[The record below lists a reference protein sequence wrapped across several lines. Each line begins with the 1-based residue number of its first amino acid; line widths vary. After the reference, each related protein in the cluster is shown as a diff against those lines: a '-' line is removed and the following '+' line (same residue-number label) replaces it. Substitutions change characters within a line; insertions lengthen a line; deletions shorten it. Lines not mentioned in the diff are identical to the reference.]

1 MRSNLLFKI
10 TGTAVAV
17 LLFIAGPASGVAA
30 DPAAAKTRDIRKLLE
45 VSGIYDQLDLM
56 KNNLLNQYSMGF
68 SQAYPKAPDAFWQEY
83 YQLIRQQDIDTLVER
98 MIPVYDK
105 NMSHEVIRKLIEM
118 FETPFWE
125 EWKVKMPAISRE
137 AGQIGSVWG
146 QELLQSDAFNKNL
159 KTLIRKHD
167 LEDLNK

>member
-10 TGTAVAV
+10 IGTAVAV
-17 LLFIAGPASGVAA
+17 LLFITGLASGAAA
-30 DPAAAKTRDIRKLLE
+30 DPSDAKARDIRKLLE
-45 VSGIYDQLDLM
+45 ASGIYDQLNLM

-68 SQAYPKAPDAFWQEY
+68 SRAYPKMPDAFWQEY
-83 YQLIRQQDIDTLVER
+83 YQLIGQQDIDALVER

-146 QELLQSDAFNKNL
+146 QELLQSDAFNNSL
-159 KTLIRKHD
+159 KALIRNHG
-167 LEDLNK
+167 LEDLNE